1 MKKFTKQ
8 DRERLF
14 KNKFRT
20 LVGVVLRAQ
29 TVADEARDIANGFM
43 DEKEVSDSD
52 ICRVMEN
59 LSVACEEVLEL
70 YYNQINR

>member
-1 MKKFTKQ
+1 MKKFVKK
-8 DRERLF
+8 DKESLF
-14 KNKFRT
+14 KDKLET

-29 TVADEARDIANGFM
+29 KVADEARDIANGFM

-52 ICRVMEN
+52 ICRVIEN

-70 YYNQINR
+70 CYNQINR